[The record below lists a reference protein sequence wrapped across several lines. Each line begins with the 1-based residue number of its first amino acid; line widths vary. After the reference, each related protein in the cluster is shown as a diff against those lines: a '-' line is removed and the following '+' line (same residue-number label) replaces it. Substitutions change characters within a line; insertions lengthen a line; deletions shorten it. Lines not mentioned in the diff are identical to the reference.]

1 MPRGGRQKE
10 EVSLQMDRFG
20 VILAG
25 GGGTRFWPLSRA
37 QKPKQLLNLTGRDCM
52 VNETAARLAPLTGRD
67 NLFIVTGAPLQAA
80 MERATAGKVPAA
92 NILCEPAP
100 RGTAACIGYAA
111 MKLKARYGD
120 GVMIV
125 VPSDAYV
132 RDEEGFLQALSVAAD
147 AAERQDCPVL
157 LGVEPTFPATGY
169 GYVRCGGRQGAL
181 RKVLRFTEKPSE
193 EVAAEYVRSGE
204 YLWNCGIF
212 VWKISVALQKL
223 REFLPDVYAGLEKMA
238 ASFGTPDE
246 ERVCGEIYP
255 SLQNI
260 SVDYGVM
267 EKAQDILAVKGSF
280 GWSDVGS
287 WDALDVIYGSDEQG
301 NVSVGD
307 VAAAD
312 CGNCVL
318 FSSGR
323 TLAVFGVR
331 DLVVA
336 ETPDAVIVCPKER
349 AQDVKKMVEY
359 LRKTGREGLL

>member
-1 MPRGGRQKE
+1 
-10 EVSLQMDRFG
+10 
-20 VILAG
+20 
-25 GGGTRFWPLSRA
+25 
-37 QKPKQLLNLTGRDCM
+37 
-52 VNETAARLAPLTGRD
+52 
-67 NLFIVTGAPLQAA
+67 
-80 MERATAGKVPAA
+80 
-92 NILCEPAP
+92 
-100 RGTAACIGYAA
+100 

-246 ERVCGEIYP
+246 KRVCGEIYP

-280 GWSDVGS
+280 GWSDVGG
-287 WDALDVIYGSDEQG
+287 WDAFDALKERDENGNITVGKTLLLDSQG
-301 NVSVGD
+301 CTAYSVDRLIAAVGVKD
-307 VAAAD
+307 LIIVAA
-312 CGNCVL
+312 GESVL
-318 FSSGR
+318 
-323 TLAVFGVR
+323 
-331 DLVVA
+331 
-336 ETPDAVIVCPKER
+336 VCPASQAQRVKEIVEALSEKGER
-349 AQDVKKMVEY
+349 EY
-359 LRKTGREGLL
+359 L